1 MYILQRKPVAWQE
14 RMLMIVEEK
23 NKLPKNWNLELPD
36 FDSHLDEIGHIEDEE
51 SPIWEADG
59 AEPYEEE

>member
-1 MYILQRKPVAWQE
+1 
-14 RMLMIVEEK
+14 MIVEEK

-36 FDSHLDEIGHIEDEE
+36 FDSHLDEIGHIEDGEE
-51 SPIWEADG
+51 PFWEQDG